1 MKSDEALRVRVK
13 FLQSKDASES
23 TLLEM
28 DELVD
33 GLRITES
40 KLLYQK
46 EILGMAYQRA
56 LDEQDMKLSAKFFVA
71 SLIVD
76 SIIGVYIM
84 FNTNKSIIFK
94 LKNILNT

>member
-1 MKSDEALRVRVK
+1 
-13 FLQSKDASES
+13 
-23 TLLEM
+23 M